1 MLNLGQDTAKR
12 CSKAALLVVLFA
24 LLAVTSAAANSVS
37 YNFSANFGSQQLQ
50 GTLTWNTAT
59 NWVTA
64 FSYSLSGAVGTASC
78 SSSFLCGSLTG
89 SIGSQFVTM
98 LTPFS
103 LGGSNYIFLTNS
115 RGITGSSVSMPE
127 EGFVADLGIIL
138 LAVPWVM
145 RRIRFA

>member
-1 MLNLGQDTAKR
+1 
-12 CSKAALLVVLFA
+12 
-24 LLAVTSAAANSVS
+24 
-37 YNFSANFGSQQLQ
+37 
-50 GTLTWNTAT
+50 
-59 NWVTA
+59 VTA

>member
-12 CSKAALLVVLFA
+12 CSKVALLVVLFA

-37 YNFSANFGSQQLQ
+37 YNISANFGSQQLQ

-64 FSYSLSGAVGTASC
+64 FSYSLSGAVGTATC

-103 LGGSNYIFLTNS
+103 LGGSNYIYLTNS

-127 EGFVADLGIIL
+127 EGFIADVGIL
-138 LAVPWVM
+138 LFALPFLI
-145 RRIRFA
+145 RRKRLA

>member
-1 MLNLGQDTAKR
+1 MSNLGQ
-12 CSKAALLVVLFA
+12 SKITKSSKVALLVVLFA

-37 YNFSANFGSQQLQ
+37 YNISANFGSQQLQ

-64 FSYSLSGAVGTASC
+64 FSYSLSGAVGTATC

-103 LGGSNYIFLTNS
+103 LGGSNYIYLTNS

-127 EGFVADLGIIL
+127 EGFIGDVGIL
-138 LAVPWVM
+138 LFALPFLI
-145 RRIRFA
+145 RRKHFA